1 MQRTRIP
8 RLKSRLVRAPS
19 RRNFLL
25 TWIAVLG
32 FSCTSGST
40 APKPE
45 VCAAPD
51 TVGPTPAPVAHAP
64 FHLLVFT
71 RTLGFRHASIPAA
84 IAAVQVLGAYNN
96 FEVEATEDPAA
107 FTDANLARFAAVLFL
122 NTTGDVLDSTQ
133 QAAFQRYI
141 EAGHGFAGVHS
152 ASDTEYGWPWYHALL
167 GATFKAHPAIQR
179 ATVLIVDTAHASTR
193 GLVTPWVRTDE
204 WYNFTALPAGVTGL
218 AEVAESTYSGG
229 TMKSPHPISWFH
241 TFDGGRAWYTAMGHT
256 ACSYAERPFLAH
268 LVGGIE
274 WAAGVVN

>member
-1 MQRTRIP
+1 MP
-8 RLKSRLVRAPS
+8 RLTRC
-19 RRNFLL
+19 RRRTVFLATITAFGL
-25 TWIAVLG
+25 ACG
-32 FSCTSGST
+32 SGST

-51 TVGPTPAPVAHAP
+51 TSGAPPIAVDHPP
-64 FHLLVFT
+64 FRLLVFT

-96 FEVEATEDPAA
+96 FNVEATEDPAA

-122 NTTGDVLDSTQ
+122 NTTGDVLDSAQ

-167 GATFKAHPAIQR
+167 GATFKAHPAIQQ

-193 GLVTPWVRTDE
+193 GVTSPWVRTDE
-204 WYNFTALPAGVTGL
+204 WYNFTAQPAGVMVL
-218 AEVAESTYSGG
+218 AVVAESTYSGG
-229 TMKSPHPISWFH
+229 TMGSPHPISWFQRY
-241 TFDGGRAWYTAMGHT
+241 DGGRAWYTAMGHT
-256 ACSYAERPFLAH
+256 ACSYAERRFLDH
-268 LVGGIE
+268 LVAGIE